1 MRDDPGGH
9 STFTRANVEILRDF
23 HIGRYVARSQQIGTE
38 GIEGSSMQSE
48 VTTEV
53 GSTVWQ
59 DIELMTV
66 LESRKQA
73 LYEYALALVDEW
85 WGEYLAE
92 KKTRQKSDRGYLG
105 LRVRQFEAT
114 LSIEYFRSVFKKGS
128 GAGGSKPMLRT
139 IPRGSRLTYTEAR
152 LRKEGARPWEI
163 ELVMAWEPTFEVVRK
178 ESLCIGKLFRYARDL
193 ERIQQAREGG
203 VAVPASPQ
211 GLA

>member
-1 MRDDPGGH
+1 
-9 STFTRANVEILRDF
+9 VEILRDF
-23 HIGRYVARSQQIGTE
+23 HMGRYVARSQKIGTE

-48 VTTEV
+48 AQTVV
-53 GSTVWQ
+53 GATVGQ

-66 LESRKQA
+66 LEMRKQA
-73 LYEYALALVDEW
+73 LYEHALALVDEW

-114 LSIEYFRSVFKKGS
+114 LAIEYFRSVFRKGS
-128 GAGGSKPMLRT
+128 GPGGKPMLKT

-163 ELVMAWEPTFEVVRK
+163 DLVMAWEPTFEQLRK

-193 ERIQQAREGG
+193 ERLKEARESGAAET
-203 VAVPASPQ
+203 AVPGSPQ